1 VPTSEGA
8 EERARRFL
16 QEHPDIAEWI
26 RRIAL
31 VLAAAAVVV
40 AIVALIDPIPGDEVA
55 AFAFAS
61 ALFRFATQH

>member
-1 VPTSEGA
+1 MPVSEGA

-31 VLAAAAVVV
+31 VLAAAVVV
-40 AIVALIDPIPGDEVA
+40 AIVVPIDSVPGDEVA

-61 ALFRFATQH
+61 ALFRFSTQR